1 MNKLLAQN
9 TFHYPIFRVDTT
21 YRYRKTS
28 TPTVFAELLMS
39 FANHDFPQLQHNSLG
54 QIANVLKLDFV
65 FVRYTLGELIDTG
78 MIEQIDL
85 PEREDDLAKL
95 PLSDLMLTDNGRKFY
110 REKKMPGRRR
120 TEYVEFWFN
129 PLLNQYDKKPT
140 SQDNDKKGFELSEG
154 LFPVSEARLQELSE
168 QESVNQEWFDAET
181 ELEHDGISV
190 DSDKASSQAVSVKL
204 TLDDN
209 RYLNIEC
216 NDRLFAQWLNS
227 REPKIIKEH
236 LLEPMIAEAD
246 GAIESENFLDCP
258 ESGLLSLVLA
268 DRESDIRQ
276 IGNAVEIKFN
286 DEQNF
291 DDKTPLIVFAET
303 AEAELNGKHLTVPVP
318 FDDSEGLS
326 RLFFRFSDNTLF
338 IEKIGYLDCYFDY
351 QPYPLPT
358 KILYADPE
366 NQLADL
372 PAFVKP
378 NMAVLAFMANF
389 MPPETILEKL
399 PEMPIAQ
406 ATGFADLVKKTW
418 NKSFKP
424 DGWADKIAPLGN
436 KDELEQFAEFFP
448 KTALGLARLSSEA
461 QKQVFDWAVD
471 NEKSAARKIPELS
484 DLLVLHK
491 TLGRL
496 KSNELELKDIK
507 LSTLEKIGQWQKN
520 ASKINRTFPAL
531 ADSEGIG
538 KLSVQLKQWQ
548 SAVFRYF
555 EPMDETRKFAVL
567 DTNFIRH
574 HPDQLVVIQAERT
587 VILPKTVLDEL
598 DNQKE
603 NIKKALGQAE
613 QALAEKTKQ
622 CKAIISDDI
631 NAQIEDCDVQ
641 LGRLKVKLDDVKL
654 QLTRLADKEQ
664 ANV

>member
-1 MNKLLAQN
+1 MNRLLAQN
-9 TFHYPIFRVDTT
+9 TFHYPIYRVDTT
-21 YRYRKTS
+21 YHYRKTS

-39 FANHDFPQLQHNSLG
+39 LANGDFPQLQNNSLG

-65 FVRYTLGELIDTG
+65 FVHHTLGELIDTG
-78 MIEQIDL
+78 MIERIDL
-85 PEREDDLAKL
+85 PENEDDLAKL
-95 PLSDLMLTDNGRKFY
+95 LLSDLSLTDNGRKFY
-110 REKKMPGRRR
+110 RKKKIPGRRR

-129 PLLNQYDKKPT
+129 PLLDQYDKKST
-140 SQDNDKKGFELSEG
+140 SQNNDKKGFELSEG
-154 LFPVSEARLQELSE
+154 LFAVSEMRLQELSG
-168 QESVNQEWFDAET
+168 QESVKQEWFDAET

-190 DSDKASSQAVSVKL
+190 DSDKASSQAVAVKL
-204 TLDDN
+204 TLDGN

-246 GAIESENFLDCP
+246 GVIESENFLDCP

-276 IGNAVEIKFN
+276 IGNAIEIKFN
-286 DEQNF
+286 NEQNF

-303 AEAELNGKHLTVPVP
+303 AEAELNGKHLTVPSL

-338 IEKIGYLDCYFDY
+338 VEEIGYLDCYFDR

-378 NMAVLAFMANF
+378 NTAVLAFMANF
-389 MPPETILEKL
+389 MPPETILDKL
-399 PEMPIAQ
+399 PEMSIVQ
-406 ATGFADLVKKTW
+406 AIDFAHLVKKTW
-418 NKSFKP
+418 DKSFKP
-424 DGWADKIAPLGN
+424 SGWADKITPLDK

-448 KTALGLARLSSEA
+448 KNSLGLARLSSEA

-484 DLLVLHK
+484 DLLALHK
-491 TLGRL
+491 TLGHL

-507 LSTLEKIGQWQKN
+507 LSTLEKIRQWQEN
-520 ASKINRTFPAL
+520 VEKINHTFPAL
-531 ADSEGIG
+531 VDSAGIS
-538 KLSVQLKQWQ
+538 KLSAQLKQWQ

-555 EPMDETRKFAVL
+555 EPMEETRKFAVL
-567 DTNFIRH
+567 DTNFIRYH
-574 HPDQLVVIQAERT
+574 SDQLAAIQAERT

-622 CKAIISDDI
+622 CEAIVSDDI

-641 LGRLKVKLDDVKL
+641 LGRLKAKLDDVKL